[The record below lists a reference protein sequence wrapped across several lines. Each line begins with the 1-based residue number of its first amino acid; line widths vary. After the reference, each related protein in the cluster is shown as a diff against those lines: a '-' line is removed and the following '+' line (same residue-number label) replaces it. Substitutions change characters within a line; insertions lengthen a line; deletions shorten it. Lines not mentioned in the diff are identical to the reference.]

1 MKTTAMKKPAAAET
15 ERALATLSR
24 GAEEILPEGA
34 LRALL
39 AEGRPLR
46 VKAGFDPTAPDIHL
60 GHCVLL
66 HKMRQF
72 QELGH
77 TAIFLIGDFTA
88 RIGDPSGRDATRP
101 PLSEEAIRANAET
114 YARQALKIL
123 DPERTELRRNSEWHD
138 KLGADGVLRLAG
150 GRTVARTLERDDFKK
165 RMDSQTDIGLHELLY
180 PLMQGYDSVA
190 LRADVELGGTDQ
202 KFNLMV
208 GRDIQKQHGMA
219 RQCVLTL
226 PLLEGLDGVRKMSK
240 SLGNHIGVDE
250 PAAEIYGKAMRISDG
265 LMVRYCELVSSL
277 GNDEIAAMKR
287 EMEGGANPMGFKR
300 RLAFELAERFCGRG
314 RRSGRRRILRVG
326 FRGGRRRRRCGSFG
340 WRRTRRVFAAA
351 VCFASGVGLGGEFVG
366 GAAPD
371 FTGRGARGR
380 GGLQGRGA
388 QMEGGGDRR
397 AANRPTALRAR
408 GGLRGADGLNPTKSA
423 PEIHGFA
430 DPSPAR
436 KIRRARRA
444 PQ

>member
-277 GNDEIAAMKR
+277 GNDEIAAMRR
-287 EMEGGANPMGFKR
+287 EIAAGANPMGFKR

-314 RRSGRRRILRVG
+314 EAERAEEDFARRFSRREAPEEMREFRVEADASGFSPPLFVLLRELGLAESSSAARRLISQGAARADGEVCRDAERKWRAGETVALQTGRRR
-326 FRGGRRRRRCGSFG
+326 
-340 WRRTRRVFAAA
+340 FARAA
-351 VCFASGVGLGGEFVG
+351 VC
-366 GAAPD
+366 AARTD
-371 FTGRGARGR
+371 
-380 GGLQGRGA
+380 
-388 QMEGGGDRR
+388 
-397 AANRPTALRAR
+397 
-408 GGLRGADGLNPTKSA
+408 
-423 PEIHGFA
+423 
-430 DPSPAR
+430 
-436 KIRRARRA
+436 
-444 PQ
+444 